1 MREVSVV
8 HIRHGIHLRRRRRH
22 ARAWDADGS
31 HVSASHDRWPNL
43 GHVSKI
49 GAFAEHTVVS
59 ADSIVKVDPHL
70 PLIPAALLACAIP
83 TGYGSAVHRANVREG
98 DTVVVVGTGG
108 IGTAALQG
116 ARINGASCIV
126 AVEPV
131 EFTRTSATRSVPLTP
146 RLPPR
151 NRRHWSVN

>member
-1 MREVSVV
+1 MEYICDVGAGTLAPGMPTD
-8 HIRHGIHLRRRRRH
+8 HTFRHHTT
-22 ARAWDADGS
+22 DGQ
-31 HVSASHDRWPNL
+31 NL

-83 TGYGSAVHRANVREG
+83 TGYGSAVHRASVREG

-116 ARINGASCIV
+116 ARINGATLRHGNAIKVCHDYPRKRLAIAACI
-126 AVEPV
+126 
-131 EFTRTSATRSVPLTP
+131 
-146 RLPPR
+146 
-151 NRRHWSVN
+151 